1 MYARIMVEAI
11 MNQELLEFENEKG
24 IIMTQ
29 QVMYEWC
36 LVQCSRCQDIGHI
49 GNKCKHKKQL
59 VQPWK
64 KWVPKKIT
72 KRCRWVC
79 EGGTTIYTLQQN
91 HVPVVVENRFVA
103 LQDEEEIA
111 HGKEYG
117 EKVHEI
123 GIHGEQ
129 GESPTING

>member
-1 MYARIMVEAI
+1 MFKLVAAIGKPLKLYQSTSNKDKLMYARIMVEAI

-79 EGGTTIYTLQQN
+79 EGGTTIYTLQ
-91 HVPVVVENRFVA
+91 
-103 LQDEEEIA
+103 
-111 HGKEYG
+111 
-117 EKVHEI
+117 
-123 GIHGEQ
+123 
-129 GESPTING
+129 